1 MSGQLRI
8 KYIGHGKTIKG
19 VGRIEQ
25 RYKVVDVLPNGNAMV
40 ALVKDNR
47 SHKLSRRVME
57 PKEMTITEFREL
69 CP

>member
-8 KYIGHGKTIKG
+8 KHLGVGKTING

-25 RYKVVDVLPNGNAMV
+25 TFKVVEVLPDGCAMV
-40 ALVKDNR
+40 ALVDDNR
-47 SHKLSRRVME
+47 TMKLSRRVME
-57 PKEMTITEFREL
+57 LKKMTITEFREL